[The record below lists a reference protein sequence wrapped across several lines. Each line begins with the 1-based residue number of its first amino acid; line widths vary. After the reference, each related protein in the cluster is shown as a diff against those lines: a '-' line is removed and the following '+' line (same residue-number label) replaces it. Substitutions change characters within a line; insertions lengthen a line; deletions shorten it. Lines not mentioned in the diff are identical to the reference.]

1 MLAYDYPLLASLL
14 MVLFFFLWIAWL
26 WLLFKVIMDIF
37 RSDDM
42 GGWGKALWTIFVV
55 FMPYLGVFVYVIAR
69 GHGMGERDI
78 ADAQKRD
85 AQFREYVQVT
95 AGSGSGGGV
104 ADELNRLSELK
115 DKGVLTDDEFQA
127 QKAKLLA

>member
-1 MLAYDYPLLASLL
+1 VLAYDYPLLASIL
-14 MVLFFFLWIAWL
+14 MVLVFFLWIAWL

-42 GGWGKALWTIFVV
+42 GGWAKALWTIFVV

-69 GHGMGERDI
+69 GHGMGQRDM
-78 ADAQKRD
+78 AEAQKRD
-85 AQFREYVQVT
+85 AQFREYVQQT
-95 AGSGSGGGV
+95 AGSGGGGV
-104 ADELNRLSELK
+104 ADELHRLSELK
-115 DKGVLTDDEFQA
+115 DKGVLTDAEFQA

>member
-1 MLAYDYPLLASLL
+1 VLAYDYPLLASIL

-69 GHGMGERDI
+69 GHGMGQRDM
-78 ADAQKRD
+78 AEAQARE
-85 AQFREYVQVT
+85 AQFKAYVQQT
-95 AGSGSGGGV
+95 AGSGGGGV
-104 ADELNRLSELK
+104 ADELSRLSDLK
-115 DKGVLTDDEFQA
+115 DSGVLTDAEFQA
-127 QKAKLLA
+127 QKAKLLT